1 MAADDCYVN
10 SEGLNVKRKEHP
22 SEKQNTNAKVTS
34 TTARARMKTATM
46 KNTTSMKVNDHS
58 INNRVD
64 NHERDQGENEEKHRY
79 LHTNDDHGNRNR
91 NGNKNTSTFTPN
103 RPQHSYLLDSV
114 AQVMTES
121 QAHTPL
127 KKQGDNLIAL
137 NSPPLNTTS
146 TTTTTATATPTPTTR
161 ASVSGG
167 PVYNQT
173 PMRPS
178 IFGDDDDGSV
188 DSDDGNDPILNFIQ
202 SSGKHGSGL
211 GLGLG
216 RGLGSGRETYSGQSG
231 SPSKSKPT
239 PKSKD
244 PNRFLADLDARISKD
259 NHNLQEECECDEES
273 QYPPH
278 QQSQSQ
284 SQQQSQSQSQ
294 SQQQQHNQSQGQGQP
309 PINLLKSFV
318 NTSNKMDWLRNVT
331 QQDIQQSVSQFI
343 PGIGKQNV
351 NQSATTGA
359 ELVPLQNQYDSEDDD
374 NDDEEKVHVVQ
385 SSALIGDRENAEL
398 MKIRQKMNMDFIT
411 LGLDIVDKNR
421 NYLWIVVTF
430 FVMMFGYMM
439 TKNKTDDGSI

>member
-1 MAADDCYVN
+1 MAADDCYVH

-22 SEKQNTNAKVTS
+22 SEKQNTIAKGK
-34 TTARARMKTATM
+34 AIATATTTPKRM
-46 KNTTSMKVNDHS
+46 STSPKKNATSMKVKDHS
-58 INNRVD
+58 INNRVG
-64 NHERDQGENEEKHRY
+64 NHVRDA
-79 LHTNDDHGNRNR
+79 
-91 NGNKNTSTFTPN
+91 PN

-127 KKQGDNLIAL
+127 KKLGENLNAL
-137 NSPPLNTTS
+137 NSAPLNTTS
-146 TTTTTATATPTPTTR
+146 TTTSNTTTTTTTTTR
-161 ASVSGG
+161 ASVSGR

-173 PMRPS
+173 PTRPS
-178 IFGDDDDGSV
+178 IFGDDDDGSI
-188 DSDDGNDPILNFIQ
+188 DSDEGDDPILNFIQ
-202 SSGKHGSGL
+202 SSGKHGR
-211 GLGLG
+211 G
-216 RGLGSGRETYSGQSG
+216 RGLGNGQEIYSGQSG
-231 SPSKSKPT
+231 SPSKSKSM

-259 NHNLQEECECDEES
+259 NHNRQEECECDEES

-284 SQQQSQSQSQ
+284 SQSQSE
-294 SQQQQHNQSQGQGQP
+294 SQQQQHNQSQNQGQP

-331 QQDIQQSVSQFI
+331 QQDIQQSVSQLI

-351 NQSATTGA
+351 NQSATTGT

-374 NDDEEKVHVVQ
+374 DNNDDKEKVHVVQ

-398 MKIRQKMNMDFIT
+398 MKIRQRMNMDFIT

-421 NYLWIVVTF
+421 NFLWIVVTF
-430 FVMMFGYMM
+430 FVMMFGYIM